1 MLALCSLA
9 AEEYKKPSTARLD
22 EQLAQLV
29 EFLAENAHEQW
40 AGALLIDSLF
50 LCDCAS
56 VVDV

>member
-1 MLALCSLA
+1 MFVFA

-40 AGALLIDSLF
+40 AGALLPFCYVIALR
-50 LCDCAS
+50 
-56 VVDV
+56 